1 LGRHHK
7 IEEEEL
13 VRLLTQQDRK
23 AIEILYDNYSTA
35 LYGVIHR
42 IVQSDEIAEDLLQE
56 TFVKIWKSFSM
67 YNASK
72 GRLFTWIMNI
82 ARNLAIDKVRSKD
95 FVNSSKNQ
103 SLDNI
108 VSFVEMQN
116 NHAPNPD
123 TIGVKE
129 LLEKLTPEQRS
140 IIDLLYFKGYT
151 QTEVAE
157 KLNMPLGTVKTRTRL
172 AINTLRKEFDAINIK
187 E

>member
-13 VRLLTQQDRK
+13 VRLLSTQDKK
-23 AIEILYDNYSTA
+23 AVGILYDNYSTA

-42 IVQSDEIAEDLLQE
+42 IVQSEEIAEDTLQE
-56 TFVKIWKSFSM
+56 AFVKIWKTFGM
-67 YNASK
+67 YDSSK

-95 FVNSSKNQ
+95 FINSSKNQ
-103 SLDNI
+103 SIDNI
-108 VSFVEMQN
+108 VSFIDLDN
-116 NHAPNPD
+116 NHVPNPD
-123 TIGVKE
+123 TIGIRE
-129 LLEKLTPEQRS
+129 LLKKLTPEQKM

-151 QTEVAE
+151 QAEVAE

-172 AINTLRKEFDAINIK
+172 AINTLRKEFDPVNT
-187 E
+187 